1 MLVCK
6 RLYNT
11 REQAAHDEL
20 GDISAILLLSSS
32 LKSHNCLISC
42 IAAQRFS
49 CFIVQL
55 DMFQYHDDCGVHGVI
70 RFGVLSFKISLFA
83 PFPNLWAN
91 YKSLFV
97 RALDFE

>member
-55 DMFQYHDDCGVHGVI
+55 DMFSIAMTVECM
-70 RFGVLSFKISLFA
+70 VLSGLVCSPLRFHYLLLFPICGQTIKA
-83 PFPNLWAN
+83 C
-91 YKSLFV
+91 S
-97 RALDFE
+97 